1 MIFSFFKCCRC
12 QASWEGQREAVSAWW
27 QGEEVTLCK
36 ACVQYHFAP
45 CQRMKIRMSVLLKQH
60 NFIIFTINC
69 ILSSENLYVKA
80 IITGIYHIYHFV
92 SVIPSVTCLVHFH
105 WVRAWMD
112 IRLNWKFSI
121 CRHEGWQLDYNASHQ
136 ALVIQKLDSAIHRI
150 NLYLPDWYKG
160 NQYCTIQWIEI

>member
-36 ACVQYHFAP
+36 ACVQYHFTP

-80 IITGIYHIYHFV
+80 ILV
-92 SVIPSVTCLVHFH
+92 STTYIILLAWSHLSHALFFFIGCGHEWTFDWIKSFQSAGMRAGSYIIMHLIRPQLFKSWIVLSI
-105 WVRAWMD
+105 RAWLFQRW
-112 IRLNWKFSI
+112 I
-121 CRHEGWQLDYNASHQ
+121 
-136 ALVIQKLDSAIHRI
+136 ALST
-150 NLYLPDWYKG
+150 G
-160 NQYCTIQWIEI
+160 